1 LNPTV
6 LQWSELQ
13 SLDEDRFVGAQ
24 TRNVITGQVV
34 VVSGLPLSEPTRS
47 ISVPGDR
54 AEGKICYVK
63 DQNRTACEISVKWKI
78 YARQRST
85 TEVAD
90 LWGKVSLKKPPL
102 LVGERAHWN
111 PKRKA

>member
-1 LNPTV
+1 MIAGEFDFYGLRFFQRRLCNNNVTHCVCVVAPPEVLNPTV

-63 DQNRTACEISVKWKI
+63 DQNRTACEISVK
-78 YARQRST
+78 
-85 TEVAD
+85 
-90 LWGKVSLKKPPL
+90 
-102 LVGERAHWN
+102 
-111 PKRKA
+111 